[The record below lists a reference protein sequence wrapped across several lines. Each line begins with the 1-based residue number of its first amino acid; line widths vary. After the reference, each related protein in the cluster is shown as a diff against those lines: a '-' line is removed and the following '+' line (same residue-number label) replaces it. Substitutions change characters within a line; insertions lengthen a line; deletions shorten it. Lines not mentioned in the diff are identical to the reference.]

1 MTFNHE
7 GTNSLRFSI
16 EVKIGGFV
24 FKNDSSILEKM
35 HCGLL
40 IVEMGLQM
48 VVGHIQKYTS
58 IMKNIESSMGYIEQ

>member
-58 IMKNIESSMGYIEQ
+58 IMENIESSMGYIEQ